1 MRPHSGSASAHPTHL
16 GRPLRLAAACS
27 ILLLPSATLAGQ
39 VREEADI
46 DQAAIY
52 HAAVEAAGERVRE
65 PNIPVA
71 TRMLPLQPD
80 GTRRT
85 AGVLSQP
92 TRNRLASTGHRTVD
106 LVGSLVCP
114 LGWPGPLCELPRN
127 LPHVVRL
134 GGVERDGDH
143 AVVVLAILERSDVE
157 RRPIRTRTYE
167 VALTLADG
175 DWTATEWT
183 LIGGYEEEEPQP
195 VRSQI
200 ATASSA
206 TPTQKSGRRSVRL
219 AARPTACAPTEPSS
233 RTSSSGASDSSASD
247 ASFSRTQSV
256 NCAKS

>member
-1 MRPHSGSASAHPTHL
+1 MRRDPRATSTPATRPG
-16 GRPLRLAAACS
+16 GPLRLVAACAL
-27 ILLLPSATLAGQ
+27 LLLPPATLAGQ
-39 VREEADI
+39 VREEAHI
-46 DQAAIY
+46 DRAAIY

-71 TRMLPLQPD
+71 TRMLALQPD

-85 AGVLSQP
+85 AGTLSQP

-106 LVGSLVCP
+106 LVGSLICP

-127 LPHVVRL
+127 LPYVVRL

-157 RRPIRTRTYE
+157 RRPIRTTTYE

-183 LIGGYEEEEPQP
+183 VIGVYGE
-195 VRSQI
+195 
-200 ATASSA
+200 
-206 TPTQKSGRRSVRL
+206 
-219 AARPTACAPTEPSS
+219 
-233 RTSSSGASDSSASD
+233 
-247 ASFSRTQSV
+247 
-256 NCAKS
+256 